1 MIMERSVR
9 VIHDIRV
16 YLAEHP
22 KERKEVVDTLS
33 DIADKLETGDIHL
46 IDTSKYIKN
55 IKDTHNIAVFEIF
68 SGIYRNAKKLSS

>member
-1 MIMERSVR
+1 MERTVK
-9 VIHDIRV
+9 VINDIRV

-22 KERKEVVDTLS
+22 KEKKEVADALYE
-33 DIADKLETGDIHL
+33 IADKLELGEMHL

-68 SGIYRNAKKLSS
+68 SKIYRAAKNTQ